1 MPSFMQFQSNDSVCH
16 TAFQYLLVFLTDS
29 FAWSKLSTG
38 SMTVLLPHNLKCFK
52 LFTTFGVGHVLLNWR
67 AVVTACSLLHTLGH
81 ILACFSLVA
90 VVFGFKVFLL
100 LYCLGY

>member
-1 MPSFMQFQSNDSVCH
+1 
-16 TAFQYLLVFLTDS
+16 
-29 FAWSKLSTG
+29 
-38 SMTVLLPHNLKCFK
+38 MTVLLPHNLKCFK

-81 ILACFSLVA
+81 ILACLDA